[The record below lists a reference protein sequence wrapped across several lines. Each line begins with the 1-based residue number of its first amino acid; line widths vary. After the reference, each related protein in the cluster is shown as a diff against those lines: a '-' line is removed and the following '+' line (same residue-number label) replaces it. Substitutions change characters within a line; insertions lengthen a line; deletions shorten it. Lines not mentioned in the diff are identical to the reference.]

1 MEPHIVKHLRQT
13 EFQCPDCPRKF
24 KWEKSLA
31 NHQRKAHI
39 EKPKLEQCPHCL
51 EYFDK
56 IRFKPH
62 LLSHSSKQNYLC
74 GICGKTFRNYLT
86 HKEHVRT
93 HSDQFE
99 YQCDKCGKKFQL
111 LMGYKKHLQHHE
123 NKEKGIFMQCPVCF
137 KNFSRKTS
145 LDFHMKVH
153 TGIKDNHCE
162 FCEKSFYQ
170 KHQVRIFL
178 FAKHHVI

>member
-1 MEPHIVKHLRQT
+1 
-13 EFQCPDCPRKF
+13 
-24 KWEKSLA
+24 
-31 NHQRKAHI
+31 
-39 EKPKLEQCPHCL
+39 
-51 EYFDK
+51 
-56 IRFKPH
+56 
-62 LLSHSSKQNYLC
+62 
-74 GICGKTFRNYLT
+74 
-86 HKEHVRT
+86 
-93 HSDQFE
+93 
-99 YQCDKCGKKFQL
+99 
-111 LMGYKKHLQHHE
+111 MGYKKHLQHHE

-178 FAKHHVI
+178 FEIEEIIIRVNYFLFIADSTYSIAALGFPLQLQTLWL